1 MMDGKAMM
9 IMQAKISM
17 AQAKIGSLSRV
28 MPGARVFSTPTMI
41 SMAPAMAEISMKPMP
56 SSQKSALMPGE

>member
-1 MMDGKAMM
+1 MM

-17 AQAKIGSLSRV
+17 AQAKIGSLSSV

-41 SMAPAMAEISMKPMP
+41 SIAPAMADISMKPMP
-56 SSQKSALMPGE
+56 SSQKSALIPGE

>member
-1 MMDGKAMM
+1 MIDGKAMM

-28 MPGARVFSTPTMI
+28 MPGARVFRTPTMI
-41 SMAPAMAEISMKPMP
+41 SIAPAMAEISMKPMP
-56 SSQKSALMPGE
+56 RSQKSALIPGE